1 MPDYEVEVYLE
12 SPEAEVAYA
21 GPQGLKGDT
30 GAKGDKGDQGLQGD
44 KGNTGDTGLTGA
56 QGLKG
61 DTGLTGP
68 QGIQGIQG
76 IQGVKGDPGD
86 LTSADSTATTPWNGS
101 FSIGYTGPR
110 TVTRTLGSNSTIT
123 AISAGPT
130 GQSYTA
136 TLIIKQ
142 AASGGPF
149 TLAWPSTLEWSNDAA
164 APQMPT
170 VANSELIVSLFWTG
184 IAWRAVLVGV
194 YYP

>member
-61 DTGLTGP
+61 DTGLTGQ

-76 IQGVKGDPGD
+76 IQGVKGDQGD
-86 LTSADSTATTPWNGS
+86 LAPVATSTSVAGTITPLSTWVPS
-101 FSIGYTGPR
+101 
-110 TVTRTLGSNSTIT
+110 TRCWTLGGSITLGALPNLTNTNS
-123 AISAGPT
+123 G
-130 GQSYTA
+130 TA
-136 TLIIKQ
+136 TLVIKQ
-142 AASGGPF
+142 AATGGPY
-149 TLAWPSTLEWSNDAA
+149 TVTWPATLEWANDTAG
-164 APQMPT
+164 PLMPT

-184 IAWRAVLVGV
+184 LAWRAVLVGV
-194 YYP
+194 FYP